1 VYIDEIAGGDVP
13 LFLRDFFRSLG
24 VTVCLLGTNSKLANA
39 VWKAG
44 ISGQNQ
50 PVKIWS
56 IIHTRGPRLCIQA
69 LSALQKVIDG
79 TGSEAAQALFNLI
92 CKLKQATPL
101 FSIEALKALTKLHAT
116 ATPIECLTTAI
127 EAVKKG
133 VLFRKQSEVNDPQF
147 QRSQAMML
155 MQEGTKVTKSDLGKH
170 VAVRLDSEEP
180 IKTYATFAGLVDA
193 EVDGKPFKAEELV
206 ASVVPASVDPLMH
219 LALSTFCKDPQ
230 GSPQATRLFLDANF
244 PRAEDLPWSGGPIC
258 KRDGDRL
265 EVVALASALVAS
277 HKGGV
282 GGQSFAEFLTAL
294 AVELAV
300 PSLEVGMKVGEESV
314 TNCSK
319 LLSKKRIKVPMVLQ
333 SLPEDWDSQCLG
345 EGVLLGLI
353 SRIGGNADRDG
364 QIEASIGG
372 KLQTDGV
379 FIKAKNHEGAIGRA
393 VVNQITANFSRN
405 AHPVGIAIVSR
416 LSNAKYQ
423 KVNAVELLRRQ
434 SSKPADPLRRRS
446 VQRPRT

>member
-1 VYIDEIAGGDVP
+1 MA
-13 LFLRDFFRSLG
+13 RD
-24 VTVCLLGTNSKLANA
+24 
-39 VWKAG
+39 
-44 ISGQNQ
+44 
-50 PVKIWS
+50 
-56 IIHTRGPRLCIQA
+56 PRLHRRSSIS
-69 LSALQKVIDG
+69 SASSSKPRR
-79 TGSEAAQALFNLI
+79 
-92 CKLKQATPL
+92 CPL

-133 VLFRKQSEVNDPQF
+133 VLFRKQSEVYDPQF

-155 MQEGTKVTKSDLGKH
+155 MQEGTKVTKSILGKH

-193 EVDGKPFKAEELV
+193 DVDGKPFKVEELV
-206 ASVVPASVDPLMH
+206 ASVVPASIDPLMH

-230 GSPQATRLFLDANF
+230 GSPQATCLFLDANF
-244 PRAEDLPWSGGPIC
+244 PRAEDLPWSGGPNR
-258 KRDGDRL
+258 KRDGGRL

-282 GGQSFAEFLTAL
+282 DGQSFAKFLTAL

-300 PSLEVGMKVGEESV
+300 PSLEVGMKVEEASV

-319 LLSKKRIKVPMVLQ
+319 LLSEKHIKVPMVLQ
-333 SLPEDWDSQCLG
+333 SLPVDWDSQCLG

-353 SRIGGNADRDG
+353 SRIGGNADLDG
-364 QIEASIGG
+364 QIGASIGG
-372 KLQTDGV
+372 KLQTDGIFV
-379 FIKAKNHEGAIGRA
+379 EAKNHEGAIGRA
-393 VVNQITANFSRN
+393 VVNRITTNFSRN

-416 LSNAKYQ
+416 LSNANYRN
-423 KVNAVELLRRQ
+423 VNAVDAAEKEVVEARQPPTKKMKLEAAEAHLKNIKNVAVVRLVVRDAQLVLEQYSSEWPLLKDA
-434 SSKPADPLRRRS
+434 S
-446 VQRPRT
+446 QRVLILIPTET